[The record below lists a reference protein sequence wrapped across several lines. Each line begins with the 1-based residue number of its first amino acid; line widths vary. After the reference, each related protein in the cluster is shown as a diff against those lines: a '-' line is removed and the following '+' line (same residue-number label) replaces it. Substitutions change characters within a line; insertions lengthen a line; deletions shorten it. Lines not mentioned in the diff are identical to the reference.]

1 MKRTVLCNI
10 RFEHYSKVHEEKAF
24 SVEPNQ
30 PSQILLGPQ
39 SGLYFCPLHLTMKN
53 SLWRIGIRNYF
64 NF

>member
-30 PSQILLGPQ
+30 PSQILLGLLQ
-39 SGLYFCPLHLTMKN
+39 AGFLFVLYN
-53 SLWRIGIRNYF
+53 ES
-64 NF
+64 